1 MILPIPSFRLQ
12 SLNLIVR
19 DQNHADFYSTDHH
32 YESSYPYSN
41 QRKRLIS
48 TWYQN
53 VNWKSGIFIK
63 FGTDKN
69 CLISKNRLRL
79 SKIASFIEGIRHKL
93 IYFQLILSIEWLLKL
108 LVEKIL
114 NIPCFFLFRLGYR
127 LYSKL
132 EDYEIHCLNSSG
144 SWQWSFARNKNFCN
158 ANIQLSYLL
167 QT

>member
-114 NIPCFFLFRLGYR
+114 NIPCFFFISVRLQIVFQTWGLWNSLFEFIWFMTMVLR
-127 LYSKL
+127 SK
-132 EDYEIHCLNSSG
+132 
-144 SWQWSFARNKNFCN
+144 
-158 ANIQLSYLL
+158 
-167 QT
+167 